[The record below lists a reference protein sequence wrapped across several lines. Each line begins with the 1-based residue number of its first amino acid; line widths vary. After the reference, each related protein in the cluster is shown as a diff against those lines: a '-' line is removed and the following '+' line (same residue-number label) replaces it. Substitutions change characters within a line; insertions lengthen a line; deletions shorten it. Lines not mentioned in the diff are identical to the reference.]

1 MYGRL
6 ALSPYRQKA
15 LKDMFSGYIVYAVL
29 RIGRQLPYSA
39 FPLPSVRLLSL
50 RLISKPL
57 VAMVQASFISSA
69 AHRPQQQFADYA
81 SCVTLGYA
89 TYAGE
94 KRRTTTMIPRLATLL
109 SCKLLENMKT
119 TIN

>member
-39 FPLPSVRLLSL
+39 FPFPSVRLLSL

-81 SCVTLGYA
+81 FLCYLMICDICWGKAKDHYNDSKTSHIAVIQA
-89 TYAGE
+89 TGKHE
-94 KRRTTTMIPRLATLL
+94 DHH
-109 SCKLLENMKT
+109 
-119 TIN
+119 